1 MKKTLALLLV
11 AILAL
16 GIVGAASA
24 DTIGLGCVTGIGSV
38 KDAQV
43 VDGENYDGQ
52 AQVNNTV
59 CTVRLSDDGVVVYV
73 KFDVTQTKIAF
84 SVEGKVVTDVTA
96 EILTKM
102 EKLDAYGM
110 RPASSIGAEWFEQI
124 AAFEN
129 WCVGKTPAEI
139 LAIPTYDKGDG
150 NHTNV
155 PDVEELK
162 TTCTIT
168 VQDYLAAFE
177 KAVANAK

>member
-1 MKKTLALLLV
+1 MKKSLALLLV
-11 AILAL
+11 AILAF
-16 GIVGAASA
+16 GIVGCASA
-24 DTIGLGCVTGIGSV
+24 DTVGLGCVTAIGSV

-59 CTVRLSDDGVVVYV
+59 CTVRLGDDGKVVSV
-73 KFDVTQTKIAF
+73 KFDVTQTMIKF
-84 SVEGKVVTDVTA
+84 SVDGKVVTDVTA
-96 EILTKM
+96 VIPTKM
-102 EKLDAYGM
+102 EKGEAYGM
-110 RPASSIGAEWFEQI
+110 RKASAIGAEWFEQI

-139 LAIPTYDKGDG
+139 LGMKTYDKGDG
-150 NHTNV
+150 SHTAV

-168 VQDYLAAFE
+168 VGDYLAAFE

>member
-11 AILAL
+11 AVLAL
-16 GIVGAASA
+16 GIVGCASA
-24 DTIGLGCVTGIGSV
+24 DTVGLGSVTSIGSV
-38 KDAQV
+38 KDASV

-52 AQVNNTV
+52 AQVNNTI
-59 CTVRLSDDGVVVYV
+59 CTVRLGEDGKVAYV

-84 SVEGKVVTDVTA
+84 SVEGKVVTDTAA

-102 EKLDAYGM
+102 EKGEAYGM
-110 RPASSIGAEWFEQI
+110 LKASSIGKEWYEQI

-129 WCVGKTPAEI
+129 WCIGKTPDEVLGI
-139 LAIPTYDKGDG
+139 KTYDKGDG
-150 NHTNV
+150 SHTAV

-162 TTCTIT
+162 ASCTIT
-168 VQDYLAAFE
+168 VGDYLAAFK